1 MTGVSPKKV
10 MLVICIAQLF
20 SQMGAYT
27 LPALLPSF
35 ISEWSL
41 SNSEAGW
48 LTGIF
53 YGAYMISVPFLVPL
67 TDRIDPKKI
76 YVSSVFMTLLAHLGF
91 VFVAHDFIG
100 GLIFRILAGFG
111 WAGTYMPGLKIL
123 ADHLTGKL
131 QTRSVSFHAASV
143 GIAGSLSF
151 IIAATLERFGS
162 WHTAFI
168 SAALFTF
175 IALILAVVYIPRQLC
190 SSKISSISYSNFVP
204 ILKNFSSVAYSLCYF
219 SHTWEMFVQRSWI
232 VVFLAYVAADSGTST
247 LFVSPVYIPFVVGL
261 LGTWASISGNEVAM
275 KVGRQKWVLGVSFA
289 SMATLV
295 LVALSVNT
303 SLYTF
308 VAGLCLIHGILIYA
322 DSSALT
328 AGASGNA
335 DPARRG
341 AQLALHSMLGYG
353 GGFVGSVTFGVVLDF
368 AGGQTITGW
377 MAAFASVLLI
387 LVVGPIAIWWL
398 KPNDLAGDAPWRHK
412 RKS

>member
-1 MTGVSPKKV
+1 MTEVSPKKV
-10 MLVICIAQLF
+10 MLVICVAQLF

-27 LPALLPSF
+27 LPALLPTF

-76 YVSSVFMTLLAHLGF
+76 YVSSVLMTLLAHLGF
-91 VFVAHDFIG
+91 VFVAHDFAD
-100 GLIFRILAGFG
+100 GLIFRTLAGLG

-162 WHTAFI
+162 WQTAFI
-168 SAALFTF
+168 SAASFTF
-175 IALILAVVYIPRQLC
+175 IALMLAVLYIPRRSC
-190 SSKISSISYSNFVP
+190 SPKNLSTTVFNFIP
-204 ILKNFSSVAYSLCYF
+204 ILKNFSSVGYSLCYF
-219 SHTWEMFVQRSWI
+219 AHTWEMFVQRSWI
-232 VVFLAYVAADSGTST
+232 VVFLAYVAADSGASA
-247 LFVSPVYIPFVVGL
+247 LFVSPVFVPFLVGV

-295 LVALSVNT
+295 LVAFSVNT

-308 VAGLCLIHGILIYA
+308 AAVLCLIHGILIYA

-368 AGGQTITGW
+368 AGGQTVTGW
-377 MAAFASVLLI
+377 MAAFASVLLV
-387 LVVGPIAIWWL
+387 LCVGPIAIWWL
-398 KPNDLAGDAPWRHK
+398 KPHDLVGDAPWRH
-412 RKS
+412 R

>member
-1 MTGVSPKKV
+1 MTEVSPKKV
-10 MLVICIAQLF
+10 MLVICVAQLF

-27 LPALLPSF
+27 LPALLPTF

-76 YVSSVFMTLLAHLGF
+76 YVSSVFMTLLSHLGF
-91 VFVAHDFIG
+91 VFVAHDFAG
-100 GLIFRILAGFG
+100 GLIFRTLAGLG

-151 IIAATLERFGS
+151 VIAATLERFGS
-162 WHTAFI
+162 WQTAFI
-168 SAALFTF
+168 SAASFTF
-175 IALILAVVYIPRQLC
+175 IALILAVLYIPRRSC
-190 SSKISSISYSNFVP
+190 SPKKLSTTVFNFIP
-204 ILKNFSSVAYSLCYF
+204 ILKNFSSVGYSLCYF
-219 SHTWEMFVQRSWI
+219 AHTWEMFVQRSWI
-232 VVFLAYVAADSGTST
+232 VVFLAYVAADSGASA
-247 LFVSPVYIPFVVGL
+247 LFVSPVFVPFLVGV

-295 LVALSVNT
+295 LVAFSVNT

-308 VAGLCLIHGILIYA
+308 AVVLCLIHGILIYA

-368 AGGQTITGW
+368 AGGQTVTGW
-377 MAAFASVLLI
+377 MAAFASVLLV
-387 LVVGPIAIWWL
+387 LCVGPIAIWWL
-398 KPNDLAGDAPWRHK
+398 KPRDLVGDAPWRNK
-412 RKS
+412 